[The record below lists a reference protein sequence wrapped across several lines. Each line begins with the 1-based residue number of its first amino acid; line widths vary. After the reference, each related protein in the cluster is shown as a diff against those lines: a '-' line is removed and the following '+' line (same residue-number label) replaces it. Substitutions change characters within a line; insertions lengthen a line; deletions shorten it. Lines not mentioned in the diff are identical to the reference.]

1 MNWEERIMKSK
12 TSLFNKT
19 IFRKDITRFW
29 PLWALQLV
37 AGLLV
42 LIAPMMSELS
52 YMSSIHAG
60 TDEKMSFMVT
70 LIKNSCLSPYT
81 MSAGIVVDERAGCIY
96 DPFISVYKND
106 SVCESLSCRSGNPA
120 RTAGYH

>member
-60 TDEKMSFMVT
+60 TDEKMSFW
-70 LIKNSCLSPYT
+70 
-81 MSAGIVVDERAGCIY
+81 
-96 DPFISVYKND
+96 
-106 SVCESLSCRSGNPA
+106 
-120 RTAGYH
+120 